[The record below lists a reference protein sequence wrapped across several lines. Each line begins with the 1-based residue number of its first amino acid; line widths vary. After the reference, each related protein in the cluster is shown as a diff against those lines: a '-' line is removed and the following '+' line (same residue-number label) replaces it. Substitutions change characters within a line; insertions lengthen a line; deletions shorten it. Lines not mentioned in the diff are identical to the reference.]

1 MPEVVIFGVGSP
13 LVVDFEATL
22 NRAGIA
28 LIAAI
33 KNYPGEDFLLDRSKL
48 VGIDSLT
55 QFTRYPFVV
64 PLFTPANRQK
74 AARDALA
81 RGLSAPFS
89 LIDPTVPALYEVKYK
104 PGLYINSGCTVGAA
118 CEFQEFALINRGA
131 SLGHH
136 ARVGRF
142 VSIGPAAVIA
152 GQVTIGD
159 GAVVG
164 AGAVVLP
171 KIKIGPNS
179 VIAAGSIITAD
190 VPAHCMVA
198 GVPARVMK
206 REIAGYGGASVD
218 GPLREEETERE

>member
-13 LVVDFEATL
+13 LVVDFEASL
-22 NRAGIA
+22 HRAGIA
-28 LIAAI
+28 LIAGI
-33 KNYPGEDFLLDRSKL
+33 KNYPGEDYLLDRTKL
-48 VGIDSLT
+48 VTIDFPRHLI
-55 QFTRYPFVV
+55 RYPFLV

-74 AARDALA
+74 AAREAAAL
-81 RGLSAPFS
+81 GFTTPFS
-89 LIDPTVPALYEVKYK
+89 LIDPTVPALHEVKYQ

-118 CEFQEFALINRGA
+118 CELGEFALINRGA

-136 ARVGRF
+136 ACIGRF
-142 VSIGPAAVIA
+142 ASIGPAAVIA

-171 KIKIGPNS
+171 KLKLGPNS
-179 VIAAGSIITAD
+179 VVAAGSVVTQD

-198 GVPARVMK
+198 GSPARIMK
-206 REIAGYGGASVD
+206 SDIPGFGGQGID
-218 GPLREEETERE
+218 